1 MDRGFRLLL
10 AFAAL
15 LAILF
20 VAECRA
26 VSAPDHRPVS
36 SVAHEAG

>member
-1 MDRGFRLLL
+1 MNRGFRLLL

-20 VAECRA
+20 VAECRR
-26 VSAPDHRPVS
+26 VVAPGDSRAPV
-36 SVAHEAG
+36 VLHEAG